1 VQARYLSTHGPPWL
15 TRWLFFVD
23 SLLVSRS
30 LCFRAPPGLLSV
42 LNAEQLLRFDEG
54 PPSQDA
60 GWRWMNGRI
69 PAAYPSYQTPEV
81 LWMERFWSSGVI
93 GRFDRLE

>member
-1 VQARYLSTHGPPWL
+1 MAH
-15 TRWLFFVD
+15 
-23 SLLVSRS
+23 SLALLHRLALGLPLVV
-30 LCFRAPPGLLSV
+30 LPGAAGLLLSV